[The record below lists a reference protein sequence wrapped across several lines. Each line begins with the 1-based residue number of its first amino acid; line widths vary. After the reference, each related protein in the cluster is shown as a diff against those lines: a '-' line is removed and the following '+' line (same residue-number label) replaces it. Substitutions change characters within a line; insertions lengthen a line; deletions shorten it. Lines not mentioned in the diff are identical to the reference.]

1 MRGVA
6 GFAAGVVLS
15 AAMAM
20 PSRAAHAQ
28 DCPTVQSARQGFV
41 VERGDQTKTEVFYD
55 APIVRTV
62 MRFGGTPLLETTQYE
77 GLFQLDRVDRGRR
90 TSFRPTEE
98 LAPLVPNKVGQRVT
112 VQFDVSEAAG
122 RATKSKVAL
131 SVIGQDS
138 LYIGACRYDVLKIDR
153 HESRGE
159 GALAFI
165 NTDYYAPLLK
175 LVIAKEYRERQ
186 GQRNLVKFDR
196 IYSGK
201 P

>member
-62 MRFGGTPLLETTQYE
+62 AASVTAPTMWTKRGK
-77 GLFQLDRVDRGRR
+77 FQLSGRTR
-90 TSFRPTEE
+90 ARMLMRP
-98 LAPLVPNKVGQRVT
+98 ASR
-112 VQFDVSEAAG
+112 S
-122 RATKSKVAL
+122 
-131 SVIGQDS
+131 
-138 LYIGACRYDVLKIDR
+138 CR
-153 HESRGE
+153 
-159 GALAFI
+159 
-165 NTDYYAPLLK
+165 
-175 LVIAKEYRERQ
+175 
-186 GQRNLVKFDR
+186 
-196 IYSGK
+196 
-201 P
+201 